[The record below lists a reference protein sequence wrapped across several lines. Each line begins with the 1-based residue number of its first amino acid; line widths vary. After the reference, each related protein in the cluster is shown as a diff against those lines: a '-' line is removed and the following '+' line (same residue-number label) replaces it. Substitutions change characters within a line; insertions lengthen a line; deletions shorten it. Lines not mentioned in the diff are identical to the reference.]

1 MKKSGSSVQEHRT
14 LQQPSLTSESILLH
28 LICSC
33 FAMGVSILWQLLE
46 PCCKTGVSIYVEL
59 LMPCCKTGVW
69 ILLEFSLLMAGVFQQ
84 IFSLTPLEV
93 CALTFLTD
101 GLATIGGNVCL
112 TMKWQN
118 LLAML
123 VLLLAASD
131 WHVPQYLPFHSLMC
145 RTLSCMC
152 CYVLRS
158 AYPMLVAVA
167 FFVPTFGKQ
176 GRLSFA
182 PSSAAKPASSEAL

>member
-1 MKKSGSSVQEHRT
+1 MQCR
-14 LQQPSLTSESILLH
+14 
-28 LICSC
+28 
-33 FAMGVSILWQLLE
+33 
-46 PCCKTGVSIYVEL
+46 
-59 LMPCCKTGVW
+59 
-69 ILLEFSLLMAGVFQQ
+69 
-84 IFSLTPLEV
+84 LTPLEV

-131 WHVPQYLPFHSLMC
+131 WHVPQHLPFHSLMC

-182 PSSAAKPASSEAL
+182 PSSAAKPASASGAAEAAPATSCGKSIAMTKNTEPDVSNTAAKETRSQAVNSR